1 MNVPACICSMYI
13 IYRHNAYQ
21 HLLQRGIFTLYIY
34 MPFICYIY
42 MIYVNSEEVLVIL
55 GKEMLCS
62 FSVVKPDVFS
72 LTLPRPLAGMGHSW
86 DAAALT
92 GCVRPL

>member
-1 MNVPACICSMYI
+1 
-13 IYRHNAYQ
+13 
-21 HLLQRGIFTLYIY
+21 
-34 MPFICYIY
+34 
-42 MIYVNSEEVLVIL
+42 MIYLYAIYVLYLNDICKKQGGLVIL

-62 FSVVKPDVFS
+62 SSIVKPDVFS

-92 GCVRPL
+92 GCVGPP